1 MSERR
6 VLGIIF
12 GGASEEHVISLRSA
26 RNIFDAVDRDL
37 WEPRPFGITREGR
50 WLAPEQSQAAF
61 RSAGRHSEAPITCP
75 ALSGQ
80 PPIPPETIEALA
92 ECDVVFPAVH
102 GANCEDGTLQGLL
115 RLLGLPCVG
124 PGTTASA
131 LAMDKIAAKAVFAAA
146 GIPVAPSRALSRAD
160 WIVDRAGTIRAAL
173 ELGTPLF
180 VKPANGG
187 SSIGVSRVAHG
198 EQMEA
203 ALEAAFALDRAV
215 LVETAMPNP
224 REIECAVLGNDE
236 LRVSA
241 PGEIVPHREFY
252 DYEAKYADPET
263 ELIIPADLDAAT
275 EARVRELSAAACR
288 AAGAR
293 GMARA
298 DFLLGPGGE
307 LWLGELNTIPGF
319 TGSSMYPLLW
329 EHEGLEL
336 PALVTELAELAL
348 ADFGAE
354 TGAAGC

>member
-1 MSERR
+1 MSQRR

-26 RNIFDAVDRDL
+26 RNIYDAVDRDL
-37 WEPRPFGITREGR
+37 WEPCLFGITREGR
-50 WLAPEQSQAAF
+50 WLEPEASRAAF
-61 RSAGRHSEAPITCP
+61 RSASRHAEAPITCP
-75 ALSGQ
+75 ARGGQ
-80 PPIPPETIEALA
+80 SPIPPQTLEALA
-92 ECDVVFPAVH
+92 ACDVVFPAVH

-115 RLLGLPCVG
+115 RLMGLPCVG

-131 LAMDKIAAKAVFAAA
+131 LAMDKIAAKAAFAAA

-160 WIVDRAGTIRAAL
+160 WIADRAGAIRAGL
-173 ELGTPLF
+173 ELGPPLF

-198 EQMEA
+198 EQMAA
-203 ALEAAFALDRAV
+203 ALEAAFALDRAA
-215 LVETAMPNP
+215 LVETAMPDA

-241 PGEIVPHREFY
+241 PGEIVPRREFY
-252 DYEAKYADPET
+252 DYEAKYADPAT
-263 ELIIPADLDAAT
+263 ELIIPAALDAAT
-275 EARVRELSAAACR
+275 AERVRELSAAACR

-329 EHEGLEL
+329 EREGLEL
-336 PALVTELAELAL
+336 PALVTQLAELAL
-348 ADFGAE
+348 EDAAAEAGA
-354 TGAAGC
+354 GQC